1 MVGERGESETE
12 NFYRQQES
20 ATSSSYASPAHR
32 SHLQPQPRQLQHQ
45 QPRENQLPEPRQPQ
59 PVQLPEYKVVN
70 VKEPPKSYDSS
81 FYCIHTSIEIVVV
94 VSLVSLQRE

>member
-1 MVGERGESETE
+1 MVRERGESETE
-12 NFYRQQES
+12 HFYRQQES

-32 SHLQPQPRQLQHQ
+32 SHLQPQPRQLQQ
-45 QPRENQLPEPRQPQ
+45 QPRENQLPRQPQ

-81 FYCIHTSIEIVVV
+81 FHCIHTSIEIVVV
-94 VSLVSLQRE
+94 VSLVSLQWE